1 MKFHREVLVA
11 HEDGSLSFGDFNLTH
26 KAKVDD
32 FEFQGDVYKLRTCNV
47 VTKLDK
53 NDMFIYES
61 VPGSAVEMYRATE
74 EEVCFSVAAAN
85 DIQITLEL
93 EPEQAYEVFVNDMLM
108 GKMVTHL
115 NGKLTVGIEINP
127 HEHANVRVAK
137 C

>member
-1 MKFHREVLVA
+1 MKGHREVLVA
-11 HEDGSLSFGDFNLTH
+11 HEDGSLSFGDFTLTL

-32 FEFQGDVYKLRTCNV
+32 FEFQGDIYKLRTSSE

-74 EEVCFSVAAAN
+74 SEVCFSVAAAN
-85 DIQITLEL
+85 DIQFTLEL
-93 EPEQAYEVFVNDMLM
+93 EPEQGYEVFVDNILI

-115 NGKLTVGIEINP
+115 NGKLTAGIELNP
-127 HEHANVRVAK
+127 REHANVRVVK

>member
-1 MKFHREVLVA
+1 MKNKRDVLVA
-11 HEDGSLSFGDFNLTH
+11 HEDGSLSFGDFTLTH

-32 FEFQGDVYKLRTCNV
+32 FEFQGDIYKLRTSNV

-74 EEVCFSVAAAN
+74 EEMCFSVAAAN

-93 EPEQAYEVFVNDMLM
+93 EPEKGYEVFVDGALI
-108 GKMVTHL
+108 GKMITHL
-115 NGKLTVGIEINP
+115 NGKLTASIELNP
-127 HEHANVRVAK
+127 HEHVNVRVVK

>member
-1 MKFHREVLVA
+1 MKAKREVLVA
-11 HEDGSLSFGDFNLTH
+11 HEDGSLSFGDFTLTH

-32 FEFQGDVYKLRTCNV
+32 FEFQGDVYRLRTCNE

-61 VPGSAVEMYRATE
+61 VPGSAVETYRATE
-74 EEVCFSVAAAN
+74 REVYFSVAAAN

-93 EPEQAYEVFVNDMLM
+93 EPEQGYEVFVNDVLI
-108 GKMVTHL
+108 GKMITHL
-115 NGKLTVGIEINP
+115 NGKLTAGIEINP
-127 HEHANVRVAK
+127 NEHANVRVVK